1 MIQSIR
7 ATFQCDSCGR
17 EFSVAIDPAYLPP
30 ATWTLMEIAVDAV
43 RQGVRYEGPPDNDG
57 FGAPTVTPDGDQL
70 CDVCSSKGDDDDE

>member
-30 ATWTLMEIAVDAV
+30 ATWTLMDIAVDFI
-43 RQGVRYEGPPDNDG
+43 RRGSDYRGPSNING
-57 FGAPTVTPDGDQL
+57 IGWGTVAPDGDQV